1 MGTISSRT
9 VKSSSA
15 CASRSGACVAAART
29 SSSARGKASTD
40 ARRMGLGIA
49 TEPTTNH
56 AGSAGRNGARQT
68 VECMHVAHG
77 QAAPAIPAGRQ
88 SRVTTTREERTVR
101 RVQVVTAA
109 CAALMW
115 ATAAGVP
122 TVAAQGAG
130 SGGAQSGSQAGS
142 SSGATAGTSGA
153 QSGAGDQSGAGGQTG
168 SASPCSQGGSNSND
182 LQEFVEKATVANMA
196 EIQLG
201 QLALKQAQ
209 DPQVKQFAQ
218 MMVDEHT
225 KALEQLRTAAS
236 SQGLQVASALDNKHQ
251 KLNDKLSKLQGSE
264 FDRAY
269 MDAMV
274 DTHKDTEKLLKR
286 RAGKSAS
293 GSEMTRDQNTA
304 TPAGTSSGTGRDSV
318 EARTGATSGG
328 GSGTSETGTSSVGTP
343 GTTSGSTGTSG
354 ASSGSGMSASSSTG
368 SASSMSAPKTAD
380 EWAAMTL
387 PKVRAHLEQA
397 RSLEDQ
403 VKQSSRS
410 NSGGDNSGGAG
421 NTGSGSGSGSTGS
434 GSTPPRL

>member
-236 SQGLQVASALDNKHQ
+236 SQGLQVATSLDNKHQ
-251 KLNDKLSKLQGSE
+251 KLHDKLAKLQGAQ

-293 GSEMTRDQNTA
+293 GADMTRDQNTA
-304 TPAGTSSGTGRDSV
+304 SPAGTSSGTGRDVV
-318 EARTGATSGG
+318 EARTGTTSGDQ
-328 GSGTSETGTSSVGTP
+328 SGTSATGTSGTSGSSTSATAGTSGSTSGSTETGTSSVGTP
-343 GTTSGSTGTSG
+343 GTTSGTGTSG
-354 ASSGSGMSASSSTG
+354 ASSSGMSESSAMG
-368 SASSMSAPKTAD
+368 SAGSMSAPKSA
-380 EWAAMTL
+380 
-387 PKVRAHLEQA
+387 
-397 RSLEDQ
+397 
-403 VKQSSRS
+403 
-410 NSGGDNSGGAG
+410 
-421 NTGSGSGSGSTGS
+421 
-434 GSTPPRL
+434 